1 MIPPNLVFSKK
12 ISSDIASYLS
22 STNFPSVAVLCDEN
36 TNKFCYPI
44 IKSSLP
50 KHYLITIPP
59 GEENKNLDGCTK
71 IWKEMTKSGLD
82 RKSLMI
88 NLGGGVIGDMGGFC
102 ASVFKRGIEFINLP
116 TTLLSQVDA
125 SIGGKLGIDF
135 LTLKNHLGVFK
146 EPLQTF
152 VNPEFLYTLPERE
165 LRSGFAEII
174 KHCLIADKEFF
185 NKIIEIGY
193 DRENWDEII
202 LHSIKVKYR
211 ITQQDPLE
219 KGLRKV
225 LNFGHTVGHALES
238 HYLESSEKLYHG
250 EAIAIGMI
258 CEAYIS
264 HMKELLNYQDL
275 ELISQQI
282 VRYFG
287 LVKIDDKA
295 IGKVCS
301 LVKHDKKNVD
311 NTIMCTLLKGIGTV
325 LYDQE
330 IDVVEIKESLIYYR
344 NLNKE

>member
-1 MIPPNLVFSKK
+1 MIPPNLIYSKN
-12 ISSDIASYLS
+12 IGSDITSYFS
-22 STNFPSVAVLCDEN
+22 SMNFSSVAILCDEN
-36 TNKFCYPI
+36 TNKFCYPL

-50 KHYLITIPP
+50 KHYLITISP
-59 GEENKNLDGCTK
+59 GEANKNLDGCTK
-71 IWKEMTKSGLD
+71 IWKEMTEIGLD

-146 EPLQTF
+146 EPLQTI
-152 VNPEFLYTLPERE
+152 VNSEFLNTLPERE

-174 KHCLIADKEFF
+174 KHGLIADKEFF
-185 NKIIEIGY
+185 NKIIERGY
-193 DRENWDEII
+193 DRKSLDEII

-211 ITQQDPLE
+211 ITLQDPHE

-238 HYLESSEKLYHG
+238 YYLESSEKLYHG
-250 EAIAIGMI
+250 EAIAIGII

-264 HMKELLNYQDL
+264 YMKELLNSEDL
-275 ELISQQI
+275 KLISEQI

-287 LVKIDDKA
+287 LVKIDDLA
-295 IGKVCS
+295 IKGVCS
-301 LVKHDKKNVD
+301 LVKHDKKNKD
-311 NTIMCTLLKGIGTV
+311 NIIMCTLLKGIGAV

-330 IDVVEIKESLIYYR
+330 IDTMEVNESLIYYR

>member
-1 MIPPNLVFSKK
+1 MIPSNLIFSKN
-12 ISSDIASYLS
+12 ISSDIASYFS
-22 STNFPSVAVLCDEN
+22 SRHFPAVAVLCDAN
-36 TNKFCYPI
+36 TNKFCYPL

-50 KHYLITIPP
+50 KHFLITIPP

-71 IWKEMTKSGLD
+71 IWKEMTEAGLD
-82 RKSLMI
+82 RKSIMI

-152 VNPEFLYTLPERE
+152 VNPAFLYTLPERE

-174 KHCLIADKEFF
+174 KHCLIADKEYFD
-185 NKIIEIGY
+185 KIIEIGY
-193 DRENWDEII
+193 DRKSWDEII

-211 ITQQDPLE
+211 ITQQDPRE

-264 HMKELLNYQDL
+264 YIKELLNYEDL
-275 ELISQQI
+275 ELISKQI

-295 IGKVCS
+295 IREVCS

-311 NTIMCTLLKGIGTV
+311 NTIMCSLLNGIGTV
-325 LYDQE
+325 LFDQE
-330 IDVVEIKESLIYYR
+330 IDTMEIKESLIYYR